1 MRAAMAAELA
11 AGHQPRIGEPAVE
24 KEYSI
29 EAVTARL
36 DDLYERLAA
45 RRRWRA
51 VLRTTGLRAGGS
63 R

>member
-1 MRAAMAAELA
+1 M
-11 AGHQPRIGEPAVE
+11 E
-24 KEYSI
+24 KEYGI

-45 RRRWRA
+45 RRRWRTI
-51 VLRTTGLRAGGS
+51 LRTMGTRAGGS